1 MNRPYVICHM
11 PISVDGKVTGDFLKA
26 ERSKGGIEEFYHINR
41 EFKADAFAC
50 GKSIMGPCFTDSFEP
65 DLTPY
70 ADVKIDRTDFIA
82 ETAADAK
89 RYALSFDRY
98 GKVGW
103 KAPYIEDED
112 PGYGGSHV
120 VQVMCE
126 CVSDAYLA
134 YLRDVGVSYIFAG
147 NDDMDILMALQ
158 KLNALFGIESIIL
171 SGGAVLNSAFY
182 QANLIDEI
190 SLVVLTVSSQNADKK
205 LFDGSSGRKFKM
217 KSSKVLQKGVAW
229 VRYERG

>member
-26 ERSKGGIEEFYHINR
+26 ERGKGGIDEFYRINR

-50 GKSIMGPCFTDSFEP
+50 GRSIMEPSFTDGFQP

-70 ADVKIDRTDFIA
+70 ADVKIDRTDYIA
-82 ETAADAK
+82 DTEADAK

-103 KAPYIEDED
+103 KTPYIENDD
-112 PGYGGSHV
+112 HGYGGCHV

-134 YLRDVGVSYIFAG
+134 YLRDIGVSYIFAG
-147 NDDMDILMALQ
+147 ENDMDILVALQ
-158 KLNALFGIESIIL
+158 KINKYFGIE
-171 SGGAVLNSAFY
+171 
-182 QANLIDEI
+182 
-190 SLVVLTVSSQNADKK
+190 
-205 LFDGSSGRKFKM
+205 
-217 KSSKVLQKGVAW
+217 
-229 VRYERG
+229 